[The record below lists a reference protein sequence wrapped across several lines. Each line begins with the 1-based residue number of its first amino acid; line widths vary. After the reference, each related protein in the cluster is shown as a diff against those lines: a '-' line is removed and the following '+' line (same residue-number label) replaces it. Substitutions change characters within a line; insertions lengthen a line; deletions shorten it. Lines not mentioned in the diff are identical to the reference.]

1 MTEHHQQKPPGNSV
15 SSSSE
20 LRRVYCA
27 QARLVFRGLCQG
39 ADPGCGHPEGESVV
53 LTHTDQLFAV
63 PEVTGEGTGLLDMAM
78 LT

>member
-1 MTEHHQQKPPGNSV
+1 MRRLGWSSGVSVGEQTQAAVTPKGN
-15 SSSSE
+15 
-20 LRRVYCA
+20 LW
-27 QARLVFRGLCQG
+27 LI
-39 ADPGCGHPEGESVV
+39 V

>member
-1 MTEHHQQKPPGNSV
+1 MRRLGWSSGVSVREQTQAAVTPKGN
-15 SSSSE
+15 
-20 LRRVYCA
+20 LW
-27 QARLVFRGLCQG
+27 LI
-39 ADPGCGHPEGESVV
+39 V